1 MDVFKFVKLP
11 LKANDSTR
19 RYTTVSVAGEQVGDV
34 EVTPPQRGAVVMSLT
49 CSPVLS
55 DAARE
60 DALATT
66 RRFLNELALGW
77 GVHLVE
83 GPASTEIR
91 EQPDGRFAARPAFEA
106 V

>member
-1 MDVFKFVKLP
+1 MDVFRFVKMP
-11 LKANDSTR
+11 QKANDPTR
-19 RYTTVSVAGEQVGDV
+19 RYTLVSVTGGRVADL
-34 EVTPPQRGAVVMSLT
+34 EVVPPRQNAVVMSLT

-66 RRFLNELALGW
+66 RRFLDELAVGW

-83 GPASTEIR
+83 DAGSGFA
-91 EQPDGRFAARPAFEA
+91 EQPDGRFHVRLAFTTS
-106 V
+106 

>member
-1 MDVFKFVKLP
+1 MDVFRFVKLTQ
-11 LKANDSTR
+11 KANDPAR
-19 RYTTVSVAGEQVGDV
+19 RYTLVSVAGGRVAEL
-34 EVTPPQRGAVVMSLT
+34 EVIPPQKGTVVMSLS

-60 DALATT
+60 DALSTT
-66 RRFLNELALGW
+66 RRFLEELALGW

-83 GPASTEIR
+83 TPAPVEMR
-91 EQPDGRFAARPAFEA
+91 EQPDGRFAVRLEFEA